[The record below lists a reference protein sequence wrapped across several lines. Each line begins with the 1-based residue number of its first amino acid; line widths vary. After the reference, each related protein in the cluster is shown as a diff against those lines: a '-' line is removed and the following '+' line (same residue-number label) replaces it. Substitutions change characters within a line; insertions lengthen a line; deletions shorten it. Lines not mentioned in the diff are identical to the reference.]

1 LNKAISLDEMLKL
14 MVNIEIFV
22 MVAAERLLL
31 ILLLIVQTSLAI
43 LLLHFLVSDIKGS
56 WRIIWVI
63 IFKNG

>member
-1 LNKAISLDEMLKL
+1 MLKL

-56 WRIIWVI
+56 WCIIWVI